1 MWYEILPTLGIFST
15 FLLLPTVTPFF
26 VNMAIRG
33 QPHRRSAMDPED
45 RKLTMRDE
53 RLSGHIHKLYG
64 LENIP
69 DPK

>member
-1 MWYEILPTLGIFST
+1 MWYEILPTLTVFGT
-15 FLLLPTVTPFF
+15 FLMIPCYAPWF

-33 QPHRRSAMDPED
+33 KPHIRTAMDMED

-53 RLSGHIHKLYG
+53 RLSGHIFKMKG
-64 LENIP
+64 LEQIP

>member
-1 MWYEILPTLGIFST
+1 MWYEILPTLAVLGT
-15 FLLLPTVTPFF
+15 FLVLPSYTPY
-26 VNMAIRG
+26 VVGLAIRG
-33 QPHRRSAMDPED
+33 KPHRRTSMDPED

-53 RLSGHIHKLYG
+53 RLSGDFYKMKG